1 MFLIQRLEKVY
12 KDGLAKSIGVSNFN
26 VSQMERILKIAT
38 VPIHNLQVEC
48 YLYLPQNELVDFCKK
63 HNILFTGYCPIGS
76 PGRFS
81 CTGKGVEFKH
91 TPNPLEDALVK
102 KLAEKYHKTPAQIL
116 IRHLL
121 QRGLSPIPKSVNEKR
136 IKENW
141 DIFDFEL
148 DANDF
153 KQLNSF
159 KNQYRLAF
167 WDFVKG
173 HPEDPFKDE
182 RN

>member
-1 MFLIQRLEKVY
+1 MRTRLEKVY

-63 HNILFTGYCPIGS
+63 HNISFTAYCPIGS
-76 PGRFS
+76 PGRFNF
-81 CTGKGVEFKH
+81 TGKDLEFKH

-153 KQLNSF
+153 KQLNSI
-159 KNQYRLAF
+159 KNEYRIAYL
-167 WDFVKG
+167 DFFKG
-173 HPEDPFKDE
+173 HPEDPLKDI